1 MVWTRRRCP
10 ECGQMLVED
19 EAVIASCPACGRDVG
34 PESVLPEA
42 LTQEPVSDDDA
53 PEREAQ
59 TQAEANEEQDV
70 ELPDNW
76 NLGEPMHKV
85 AWFCLT
91 APDRVPLA
99 TMFRSL
105 RWVFSMAWIGQVI
118 LQGSFLLVGAAML
131 QAGAQE
137 LELLKQVAAAVEYS
151 QQGGPEA
158 QRQKTAQAQLCTLT
172 MISPEQRLLCALQPA
187 LDSMSDIGAKAS
199 ARIAAIERMR
209 GPDHPEAWLRTLS
222 DAFVGIFFSL
232 LPLWGLLG
240 MARHPQAWS
249 VALKVVAFGQTPLVV
264 CSLIGALMM
273 QFAGSIG
280 LSVGVMMLVSGVLWS
295 LSLWVGLLIRIGSLI
310 PRQAVVMVL
319 MILLFNI
326 TLLTTLAGA
335 A

>member
-10 ECGQMLVED
+10 DCGQMLVEE
-19 EAVIASCPACGRDVG
+19 EAVIASCPACGIDVG

-42 LTQEPVSDDDA
+42 PEQVSD
-53 PEREAQ
+53 
-59 TQAEANEEQDV
+59 AEEGPIEVEEETEEEQEAD
-70 ELPDNW
+70 LPDNW
-76 NLGEPMHKV
+76 NLGEPMHRV
-85 AWFCLT
+85 FWFCLT

-118 LQGSFLLVGAAML
+118 LQGSFLLIGAAML
-131 QAGAQE
+131 QAGAEELQLLQE
-137 LELLKQVAAAVEYS
+137 IAAAVEHS

-158 QRQKTAQAQLCTLT
+158 QRQKAAQEQLCTLT

-187 LDSMSDIGAKAS
+187 LDSMSGIGAKAS
-199 ARIAAIERMR
+199 ERIAAIERMR
-209 GPDHPEAWLRTLS
+209 GPEHPEAWLRTLA
-222 DAFVGIFFSL
+222 DAVVGIFFAL

-249 VALKVVAFGQTPLVV
+249 VALKVVAFGQAPLVV
-264 CSLIGALMM
+264 CSLIGALMV
-273 QFAGSIG
+273 QIDGSIG
-280 LSVGVMMLVSGVLWS
+280 LSIGVMMLVSGVLWS
-295 LSLWVGLLIRIGSLI
+295 LSLWVGFLIRIGSLI